1 MNYSKHLIIVFLT
14 LFVFS
19 ACQKELNFDYSA
31 PSVGSLQANLSF
43 ECVGDSVY
51 GNYQK
56 DSVLN
61 SSNYIDVKANVTT
74 VGTYTILSDT
84 IDGFYFKGEGTFGS
98 VGINK
103 VRLKGYGTP
112 IENGLFHFTISYNNS
127 FCTAEVLVQDNININ
142 EAVIQ
147 LGGQPN
153 SCSGAV
159 LSGTYMQT
167 LPMSSNNNATLSI
180 TVLTGG
186 SYSIATPYVNGVS
199 FSAAGIANLGDNT
212 LLLAGTGTP
221 TTSGTFNYTVI
232 CGSSTCTFSVTF
244 LPAAPSAVYSIGG
257 ITGSCNATPH
267 GTYTQGVPTN
277 SSDSVTLTVNVTSTG
292 TYQMTTGEVN
302 GVTFAAN
309 GVFTVT
315 GYQSVTLYA
324 SGTPITAAPY
334 QFLYTL
340 GNGCTFSIP
349 VTGNYIICNLDG
361 VFTTFNYGASA
372 GLTSQAGGTL
382 LSIDGSQ
389 FDPSTSDPSI
399 NIQISKPGSIVADS
413 INVNTSGVAL
423 SCDYYDASS
432 IDFVAM
438 TGTSPQTNPFTVIIT
453 SITTSIPARIKGRFY
468 GPVKDNNGAG
478 PGQKTITLGYFDLPL
493 NQ

>member
-1 MNYSKHLIIVFLT
+1 MNYFKHLIIVFLT

-31 PSVGSLQANLSF
+31 PSAGTLHANLSF
-43 ECVGDSVY
+43 ECIGDSVY

-61 SSNYIDVKANVTT
+61 TSNYIDVKANITT
-74 VGTYTILSDT
+74 VGTYLIVSDT
-84 IDGFYFKGEGTFGS
+84 VDGFYFRGEGTFGS
-98 VGINK
+98 VGMNT

-112 IENGLFHFTISYNNS
+112 IENGLFHFTFSYNNS
-127 FCTAEVLVQDNININ
+127 ICSADVLVENNSNVND
-142 EAVIQ
+142 AVIQ

-153 SCSGAV
+153 TCSGAI

-167 LPMSSNNNATLSI
+167 LPLSSNNTVMLNI
-180 TVLTGG
+180 TVLTAGN
-186 SYSIATPYVNGVS
+186 YSIATPFINGVS
-199 FSAAGIANLGDNT
+199 FSGAGVANLGDNT
-212 LLLAGTGTP
+212 LLLTGTGTP
-221 TTSGTFNYTVI
+221 TTSGSFNYTVI

-244 LPAAPSAVYSIGG
+244 LPAAPAAVYSIGG
-257 ITGSCNATPH
+257 ITGSCNAVPH
-267 GTYTQGVPTN
+267 GNYTQGVPTN
-277 SSDSVTLTVNVTSTG
+277 SSDSLTLMVNVTSIG
-292 TYQMTTGEVN
+292 TYQMTTNEVN

-309 GVFTVT
+309 GVFTAT

-324 SGTPITAAPY
+324 SGTPVTAAPY
-334 QFLYTL
+334 QFQYTL
-340 GNGCTFSIP
+340 GNGCSFSIP

-361 VFTTFNYGASA
+361 VFTTFNFGASA

-399 NIQISKPGSIVADS
+399 NIQISRPGSIVADS
-413 INVNTSGVAL
+413 INVNTSGIVL
-423 SCDYYDASS
+423 SCDYFDASS
-432 IDFVAM
+432 VDFLAM

-453 SITTSIPARIKGRFY
+453 SITTSVPARIKGRFY

-478 PGQKTITLGYFDLPL
+478 PGQKTISQGYFDLPL
-493 NQ
+493 N